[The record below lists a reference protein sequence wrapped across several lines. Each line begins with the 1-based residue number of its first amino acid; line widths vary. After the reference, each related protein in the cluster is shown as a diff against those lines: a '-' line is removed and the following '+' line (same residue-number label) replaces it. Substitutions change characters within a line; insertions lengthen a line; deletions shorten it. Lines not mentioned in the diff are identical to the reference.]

1 MLGAQ
6 VREHDSATPSYR
18 HGQTTLPVARR
29 LLVLMMS
36 YSKREGRFDDLDRN
50 QLLPAVH
57 GAVPDRRDH
66 RGRPGRRRARRPG
79 RAAVR
84 RVHLPQGPG
93 PARDPLESRAPAPQL
108 AEADRTVRTSG
119 SPSGQLVAE
128 VAERLSEIVDRHG
141 PSSVAMYTG
150 TSNIA
155 YPTMGGMAAVDVA
168 RARVDD
174 VLLGGDDRPARH
186 HDRRRGAR
194 SLAGWEEPPG
204 GGRRL
209 ALRRHQPRRLE
220 AVHRREPGPAT
231 PPGGGARHEAGGHRP
246 PPHRDRASRPRP
258 PAAPTERRRG
268 ARRRHPARAAARRS
282 RRRARSRART

>member
-18 HGQTTLPVARR
+18 HGPTRLPVARR

-50 QLLPAVH
+50 QLLPALH
-57 GAVPDRRDH
+57 GAVPHRRHH
-66 RGRPGRRRARRPG
+66 RGRPRRRRARRPG

-108 AEADRTVRTSG
+108 AEATGRFARADR
-119 SPSGQLVAE
+119 
-128 VAERLSEIVDRHG
+128 ERAARRRGGGAPVGDRRPPWSELGRDVHGNVEHRVPDDGRHG
-141 PSSVAMYTG
+141 R
-150 TSNIA
+150 
-155 YPTMGGMAAVDVA
+155 VDVA

-174 VLLGGDDRPARH
+174 VLLRGDDRPARH

-231 PPGGGARHEAGGHRP
+231 PPGGGARHEAGDHRP
-246 PPHRDRASRPRP
+246 PPHGDRASRPRP
-258 PAAPTERRRG
+258 PATPTERRCG

-282 RRRARSRART
+282 RRRRVRRART